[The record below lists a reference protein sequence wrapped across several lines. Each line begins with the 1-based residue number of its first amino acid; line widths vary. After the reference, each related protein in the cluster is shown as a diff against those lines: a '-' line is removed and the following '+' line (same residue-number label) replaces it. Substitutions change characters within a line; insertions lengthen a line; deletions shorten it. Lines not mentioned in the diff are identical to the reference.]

1 METNG
6 CVHKFFLGSMKGH
19 MYTLFFFCSGKSV
32 IDDTDNVDDILW
44 VVDDCGLSD
53 VADCAIDLLGR
64 GNIEELSFF
73 ESL

>member
-1 METNG
+1 MHND
-6 CVHKFFLGSMKGH
+6 LD
-19 MYTLFFFCSGKSV
+19 LDDD
-32 IDDTDNVDDILW
+32 IDDDDDTDNVDDILW